1 MRNDKLGIGII
12 GFGRM
17 GHFYY
22 EEISK
27 LSEYEIL
34 WICDVNPE
42 MKSHVESIAPEVKFT
57 TNEDDIFNDDRIDV
71 VALTALVVSRYGQ
84 IQKAVRKHKHI
95 ISEKP
100 IGVNPEQEKE
110 LVALIEGSDIYATV
124 NLYLRYSWYHNLL
137 KKCIDEGELGD
148 IAIIRVCHMTP
159 GLVPGEG
166 HVDEGPSF
174 RDCGMHY
181 VDIARWYAGS
191 EYSNWH
197 AQALKMWNYKDPWWL
212 QVHGTFENDIIFD
225 ITQGFVYGHFAK
237 EQTHNSYIDIVGTHG
252 VARMTH
258 DFKTAVIDIHGIN
271 LTWREELPFGNKN
284 IGRMAHLFANT
295 IMYHRLQEYTVP
307 LVRDAYM
314 ASVYANAFIEDSRRN
329 YSPIKGTPEQLE
341 EIRKMRSIAK
351 DGYGLLNSWK
361 TKYLK

>member
-1 MRNDKLGIGII
+1 MRNNKLGIGII

-27 LSEYEIL
+27 LSEYEVL
-34 WICDVNPE
+34 WICDTSME
-42 MKSHVESIAPEVKFT
+42 MQSHVEKIAPDVRFT
-57 TNEDDIFNDDRIDV
+57 TNEDDIFNDERVDV
-71 VALTALVVSRYGQ
+71 VALVAMVDSRYNQ
-84 IQKAVRKHKHI
+84 IHKAVRMNKHI

-100 IGVNPEQEKE
+100 IGINPEQEQE
-110 LVALIEGSDIYATV
+110 LVNLIENSDIHATV
-124 NLYLRYSWYHNLL
+124 NLYLRYSWYHNIL
-137 KKCIDEGELGD
+137 KRCIDEGELGD
-148 IAIIRVCHMTP
+148 VAIIRVCHMTP

-174 RDCGMHY
+174 HDCGMHY

-191 EYSNWH
+191 EYANWH
-197 AQALKMWNYKDPWWL
+197 AQALNMWNYKDPWWL
-212 QVHGTFENDIIFD
+212 QAHGTFENDIIFD

-271 LTWREELPFGNKN
+271 ITWREELPYGNKN
-284 IGRMAHLFANT
+284 IGRMAHLFAMS
-295 IMYHRLQEYTVP
+295 IVSGIPHEYTLP
-307 LVRDAYM
+307 TVRDAYM
-314 ASVYANAFIEDSRRN
+314 ASMYADAFIEDSRHH
-329 YSPIKGTPEQLE
+329 YSPVKGTPEQLE
-341 EIRKMRSIAK
+341 EIRQRRSTAK
-351 DGYGLLNSWK
+351 DGYGLLNIWK
-361 TKYLK
+361 IKYSL